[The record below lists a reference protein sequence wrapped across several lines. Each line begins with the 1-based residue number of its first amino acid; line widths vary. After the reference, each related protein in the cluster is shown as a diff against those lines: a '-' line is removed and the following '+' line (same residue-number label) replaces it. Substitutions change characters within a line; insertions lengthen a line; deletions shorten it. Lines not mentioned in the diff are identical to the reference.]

1 MENPKSVQLGGYKK
15 CAKTETRPHYVFETL
30 PQTTLSATYVLC
42 KHSQMPREIKIN
54 NIKTIYPRVVK
65 RQANLLEEINI
76 KIKGV
81 CL

>member
-1 MENPKSVQLGGYKK
+1 
-15 CAKTETRPHYVFETL
+15 
-30 PQTTLSATYVLC
+30 
-42 KHSQMPREIKIN
+42 MPREIKIN

-81 CL
+81 CF